1 MAYSMRKNV
10 AVILSGGV
18 GKRVGFNLAKQFLEI
33 AGKPIIAHTLET
45 FQRHNGIDEIA
56 VVSHA
61 DYIDDVKALVRVYNF
76 SKVQQILAGGAERY
90 HSSQSAIHAYVGDD
104 VNLLFHDVV
113 RPLVTP
119 RIIAEC
125 INALETYSAVDV
137 AIPAIDTVI
146 EAVDKELISIP
157 DKKRLMYGQTPQG
170 FHIEV
175 IKKAYEIAIQDKH
188 FNESDDCGVVR
199 KYLPDIPIYVVR
211 GNPRNLKLT
220 HEIDLYVI
228 ERLLELQH
236 HESIGFNR

>member
-1 MAYSMRKNV
+1 MRKNV

-18 GKRVGFNLAKQFLEI
+18 GKRVGLHIAKQFLEI
-33 AGKPIIAHTLET
+33 AGKSVIAHTIET
-45 FQRHNGIDEIA
+45 FQRHDGIDEIA

-61 DYIDDVKALVRVYNF
+61 DYIDEVKDLVRAYRF
-76 SKVQQILAGGAERY
+76 SKVQQILSGGAERY
-90 HSSQSAIHAYVGDD
+90 HSSQNAIHAYSGND

-113 RPLVTP
+113 RPLVSP
-119 RIIAEC
+119 GIINEC
-125 INALETYSAVDV
+125 IRALETYAAVDV

-146 EAVDKELISIP
+146 EAVDETLIGIP

-175 IKKAYEIAIQDKH
+175 IKKAYELAVQDDQ

-199 KYLPDIPIYVVR
+199 KYLPDIPIHVVR
-211 GNPRNLKLT
+211 GSPRNLKLT
-220 HEIDLYVI
+220 HETDLYVI

-236 HESIGFNR
+236 HEGTGFNR